1 VAYFQLSRL
10 SKIQYIQEERIGV
23 MKYISSYVPLRSQ
36 GRVFAYPNVPYFAT
50 QTELNQQ
57 ISTFLVA
64 LININAF
71 IFLIAG
77 LLVLLISNTITKS
90 FSLITDKLRSVN
102 LGQHNEQIQWA
113 NDDEIGMLVAEYNKM
128 VQKLE
133 VSAEMLAKSEREGAW
148 REMARQVAHE
158 IKNPLTPMKLSIQY
172 LQRAIANDSPD
183 VKALSRNVA
192 NTLVEQ
198 IEHLSNIASDF
209 AAFAHITKVNNE
221 VFSLGEVLQ
230 SVTGL
235 YMSNPECHIYYER
248 QQKPYLVDADKTQI
262 NRVFTNLLQNAIQ
275 AIPEGQEGHVAISVQ
290 DDDDHVIVEVTDNGT
305 GIPADVQPKIFVPN
319 FTTKSSGTGLGLA
332 MCKNIVEQAGG
343 EIWFRTT
350 PGMGTT
356 FFVRLP
362 LVP

>member
-1 VAYFQLSRL
+1 
-10 SKIQYIQEERIGV
+10 
-23 MKYISSYVPLRSQ
+23 MKYISGYIPLRDK
-36 GRVFAYPNVPYFAT
+36 GGVFAYLNAPYFAT

-90 FSLITDKLRSVN
+90 FSLITEKIRNVN
-102 LGQHNEQIQWA
+102 LGQHNDVIEW
-113 NDDEIGMLVAEYNKM
+113 NKEDEIGMLVKEYNKM

-133 VSAEMLAKSEREGAW
+133 ASAAMLAKSEREGAW

-183 VKALSRNVA
+183 VKNLSKNVA

-198 IEHLSNIASDF
+198 IDHLANIASDF
-209 AAFAHITKVNNE
+209 AAFAQISKGNHEI
-221 VFSLGEVLQ
+221 FSLGEVLQ

-235 YMSNPECHIYYER
+235 YMSNPECNIYFER
-248 QQKPYLVDADKTQI
+248 QEKPYLIDADKTQI
-262 NRVFTNLLQNAIQ
+262 NRLFTNLLQNAIQ
-275 AIPEGQEGHVAISVQ
+275 AIPEGREGHVVISMK
-290 DDDDHVIVEVTDNGT
+290 DEGEDAVIVEVIDNGH
-305 GIPADVQPKIFVPN
+305 GIPVEVQSKIFVPN

-332 MCKNIVEQAGG
+332 MCKNIVEQVSG
-343 EIWFRTT
+343 EIWFRTS
-350 PGMGTT
+350 PGIGTT
-356 FFVRLP
+356 FFVKLP
-362 LVP
+362 LVS